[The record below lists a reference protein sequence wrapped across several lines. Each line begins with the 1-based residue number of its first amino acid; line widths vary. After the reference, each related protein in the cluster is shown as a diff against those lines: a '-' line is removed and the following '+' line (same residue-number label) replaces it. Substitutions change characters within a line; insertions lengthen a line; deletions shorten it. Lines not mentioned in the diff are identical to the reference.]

1 MSGGKSVGF
10 KQSAD
15 LFKDDRWGLVGW
27 ISKVGFLGLGSSNF
41 NEFADLERDMYLQI
55 YLNYT
60 NVQWI
65 LCVLKLF
72 FNVGLLNYLVITTS
86 SENRGMKTGAIDVTL
101 ANRWQQNEG
110 NLLAISG
117 KSAG

>member
-27 ISKVGFLGLGSSNF
+27 IRKVGFLGLGSSNF

-60 NVQWI
+60 NVQ
-65 LCVLKLF
+65 
-72 FNVGLLNYLVITTS
+72 
-86 SENRGMKTGAIDVTL
+86 
-101 ANRWQQNEG
+101 
-110 NLLAISG
+110 
-117 KSAG
+117 